1 MIPEIGQ
8 ILLIVALATSLLQFC
23 IGIGFYKKSI
33 INSSVVY
40 NLSAVHSS
48 ALFIAMVCLAYS
60 FLTDDFS
67 VLYIASNSNTNLPNI
82 YKIAAVWGAH
92 EGSLLLWIFLLS
104 LWGVLLSFSRKFND
118 QTEIL
123 KLRAVAIM
131 GLVSFCFILFILYTS
146 NPFER
151 LFPFPEQGRSL
162 NPLLQ
167 DPALAIHPPILY
179 AGYVGLAVP
188 FSLAIASLITI
199 NDHQWAGIA
208 RVWCIT
214 AWLFLTGGI
223 ALGSWWAYYELGWGG
238 WWFWDPVENA
248 SLMPWLVATALVH
261 SLVVTEKQKLF
272 NGFSVLLAIIAFS
285 LSLLGTFLVR
295 SGVLI
300 SVHSFAS
307 DPERGMFIL
316 ALIGVLTGGA
326 LIIYALRVK
335 KGEKRSLEILSRESL
350 LLLNNV
356 FLCSAAALIL
366 IGTLYPLIVEMLDAG
381 KISVGPPYFNFVILF
396 PFLPLVFFIGLGVFS
411 TWNSTSKNM
420 VSSIKWVLG
429 LSLIAGLVTAFI
441 VFDYSNLL
449 TTIGIILAFWT
460 LISGLSPIFRKTFV
474 FRNIIKVLPM
484 SLAHIGLGLTI
495 LGVTVTSS
503 YGITFDESLRLGQST
518 KVGDYTFKLVEVNNN
533 KGPNYDAKTA
543 TVEISLDGQEIA
555 IIYPEKR
562 IYDTNSPSMT
572 EAGIESSLRRDLFVA
587 LGEELGGNSWSLH
600 LQYKPL
606 LRLIWLGPFIM
617 ILGGLVR
624 IYLAKPLTR
633 SMS

>member
-1 MIPEIGQ
+1 
-8 ILLIVALATSLLQFC
+8 
-23 IGIGFYKKSI
+23 
-33 INSSVVY
+33 
-40 NLSAVHSS
+40 
-48 ALFIAMVCLAYS
+48 
-60 FLTDDFS
+60 
-67 VLYIASNSNTNLPNI
+67 
-82 YKIAAVWGAH
+82 
-92 EGSLLLWIFLLS
+92 
-104 LWGVLLSFSRKFND
+104 
-118 QTEIL
+118 
-123 KLRAVAIM
+123 
-131 GLVSFCFILFILYTS
+131 
-146 NPFER
+146 
-151 LFPFPEQGRSL
+151 
-162 NPLLQ
+162 
-167 DPALAIHPPILY
+167 
-179 AGYVGLAVP
+179 
-188 FSLAIASLITI
+188 
-199 NDHQWAGIA
+199 
-208 RVWCIT
+208 
-214 AWLFLTGGI
+214 
-223 ALGSWWAYYELGWGG
+223 
-238 WWFWDPVENA
+238 
-248 SLMPWLVATALVH
+248 WLVATALVH

-316 ALIGVLTGGA
+316 ALIGILTGGA
-326 LIIYALRVK
+326 LIIYTMRVK

-366 IGTLYPLIVEMLDAG
+366 IGTLYPLIIEMLDAG

-411 TWNSTSKNM
+411 TWNSTNRNM
-420 VSSIKWVLG
+420 ISSIKWVLG

-441 VFDYSNLL
+441 MFDYADLL

-460 LISGLSPIFRKTFV
+460 LISGVSPIFRGTFV
-474 FRNIIKVLPM
+474 FRDIIKVLPM

-503 YGITFDESLRLGQST
+503 YGITFDKSLRLGQST
-518 KVGDYTFKLVEVNNN
+518 KVGEYNFKLVEVNNSE
-533 KGPNYDAKTA
+533 GPNYEAKIA

-572 EAGIESSLRRDLFVA
+572 EAGIESNLRRDLFVA

-606 LRLIWLGPFIM
+606 LRLIWLGPLIM
-617 ILGGLVR
+617 IIGGLVR
-624 IYLAKPLTR
+624 IYLTKPLTKL
-633 SMS
+633 MS